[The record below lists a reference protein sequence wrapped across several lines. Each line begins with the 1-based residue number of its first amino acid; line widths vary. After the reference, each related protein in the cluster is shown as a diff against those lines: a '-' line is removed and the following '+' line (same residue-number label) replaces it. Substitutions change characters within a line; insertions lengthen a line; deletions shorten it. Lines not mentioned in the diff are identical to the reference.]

1 MEILLVGSLILH
13 FYVAMGVT
21 ELNKQPIL
29 SDSNGIRTHNHLVLS
44 SYIHSKTRTWYDN
57 NIQYNQY

>member
-44 SYIHSKTRTWYDN
+44 SYIHSKTRT
-57 NIQYNQY
+57 